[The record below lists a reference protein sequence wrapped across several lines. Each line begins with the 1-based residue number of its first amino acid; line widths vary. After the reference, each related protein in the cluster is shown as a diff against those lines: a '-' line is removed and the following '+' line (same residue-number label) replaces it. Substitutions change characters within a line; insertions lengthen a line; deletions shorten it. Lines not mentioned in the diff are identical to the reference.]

1 MSEIQNVLLRQQK
14 QEMLKLDLGSIT
26 MVGVIILFVPL
37 IVITGIAMV
46 ALLIQL
52 DVICL
57 IFAALTALL
66 AYNIRMCWRVFSQAR
81 AKRASLIYDGIIT
94 ADVLS
99 GSEQLIGGLSS
110 PLEAEGGDLSMSVQG
125 GGLSEAER
133 EQA

>member
-110 PLEAEGGDLSMSVQG
+110 PLEAEGGDLSMSVQAG
-125 GGLSEAER
+125 Y
-133 EQA
+133 